1 MNRIQRDTV
10 LGIVF
15 FGTIAFLLW
24 ATVNLTDV
32 SLGKVAPLQVHF
44 ENAGGIRVGDPVL
57 LLGKPVGKIG
67 QIEFLRERPD
77 HRMRLTLRVEED
89 LALTLAQKIE
99 IQDSG
104 VLGGKQVYVDPGQG
118 ADWPKDREL
127 VGTTSGN
134 PLVSAGKFFEGDGP
148 SGAELKGLLQEVR
161 LFFQNLNNPETSSV
175 GALVNRRDLYD
186 DVLASV
192 QSLRKIFQSVEDGE
206 GFLGRFIKDANLRDD
221 AVRIVGNLARVSEQL
236 NGTDSTL
243 GRLLNDREM
252 SDHLARL
259 AFNLDGIAARI
270 AEGKG
275 FVGRILTDEQL
286 ANTLANA
293 LDSLANVLHKADDPS
308 SGVLGAVLA
317 DQDLKNDLKLVIANL
332 RSVSDKL
339 DNGKG
344 MLSVLINDEDMGI
357 RLRRILNQ
365 VSRALEDAREAAPI
379 GNFVQV
385 LLGVF

>member
-1 MNRIQRDTV
+1 MNRIQRDSV

-15 FGTIAFLLW
+15 FATMAFLLW

-32 SLGKVAPLQVHF
+32 SLGKQPPALVFF
-44 ENAGGIRVGDPVL
+44 ETGGAIRIGDPVL
-57 LLGKPVGKIG
+57 LLGKAVGKVGAID
-67 QIEFLRERPD
+67 IVRERPT
-77 HRMRLTLRVEED
+77 HRARLTLLLQED
-89 LALTLAQKIE
+89 LALTIAQRIE
-99 IQDSG
+99 IQDAG
-104 VLGGKQVYVDPGQG
+104 VLGGKQVYVDPGLG
-118 ADWPKDREL
+118 EPWPKDREL
-127 VGTTSGN
+127 IGAVAGN

-186 DVLASV
+186 DVLGSV
-192 QSLRKIFQSVEDGE
+192 QSLRRIFQAVEDGE
-206 GFLGRFIKDANLRDD
+206 GFLGRFLKDQNLRDD

-259 AFNLDGIAARI
+259 AFHLDGIATRI

-286 ANTLANA
+286 ADKLASA
-293 LDSLANVLHKADDPS
+293 LDSLANVLHKADDPTA
-308 SGVLGAVLA
+308 GALGAILS
-317 DQDLKNDLKLVIANL
+317 DPDLKTDLKLAVASL
-332 RSVSDKL
+332 RSVTDKL
-339 DNGKG
+339 DSGKG

-385 LLGVF
+385 LLGAF

>member
-1 MNRIQRDTV
+1 MNRMQRDTM

-15 FGTIAFLLW
+15 FATMGFLLW

-32 SLGKVAPLQVHF
+32 SLGRLPPVQAYFVD
-44 ENAGGIRVGDPVL
+44 AGGIRVGDPVL
-57 LLGKPVGKIG
+57 LLGKPVGKVG
-67 QIEFLRERPD
+67 ETEFVRERAD
-77 HRMRLTLRVEED
+77 HRMKLTLLVQED
-89 LALTLAQKIE
+89 LALTVNQKIE

-118 ADWPKDREL
+118 APWPMEREL
-127 VGTTSGN
+127 IGETSGN

-148 SGAELKGLLQEVR
+148 SGSELKGLLQDVR
-161 LFFQNLNNPETSSV
+161 LFVQNLNNPDTSSV
-175 GALVNRRDLYD
+175 GALINRRDLYD

-192 QSLRKIFQSVEDGE
+192 QSLRRIFQAVEDGE
-206 GFLGRFIKDANLRDD
+206 GFVGRFVMDANLRDD
-221 AVRIVGNLARVSEQL
+221 ATRIVANLARVSEQL

-243 GRLLNDREM
+243 GRLLNDKEM
-252 SDHLARL
+252 SEHLARL
-259 AFNLDGIAARI
+259 AFNLDGIATRI

-286 ANTLANA
+286 ADQLASA
-293 LDSLANVLHKADDPS
+293 LDSMASVLQKANDPDAGAIGALLGNTQIKDD
-308 SGVLGAVLA
+308 LMAV
-317 DQDLKNDLKLVIANL
+317 VANL
-332 RSVSDKL
+332 RSVTEKL
-339 DNGKG
+339 DGGKG

-357 RLRRILNQ
+357 RLRRILTQ

-385 LLGVF
+385 LLGAF